1 MKTILI
7 AMLALGA
14 LAASVP
20 ASAGPDWSVIERA
33 RAEARARHAVPC
45 AQNAHAAPASA
56 VPDTPATAR

>member
-1 MKTILI
+1 MKAILI

-14 LAASVP
+14 LAASLP

-33 RAEARARHAVPC
+33 RAEARAHHAIPC

-56 VPDTPATAR
+56 APASPTAAR